1 MKRKSPKSILR
12 AAARLVRKG
21 WTTQHLATT
30 AAGRDAEWFTKG
42 AANFSSWGALMRASG
57 HIDATDLPEFN
68 EAVHCLLRHLRTPQP
83 PDTERAGAAQDA
95 IWRWD
100 RKIGMTG
107 RKMAAAMF
115 GAAARL

>member
-1 MKRKSPKSILR
+1 
-12 AAARLVRKG
+12 
-21 WTTQHLATT
+21 
-30 AAGRDAEWFTKG
+30 
-42 AANFSSWGALMRASG
+42 MRASG
-57 HIDATDLPEFN
+57 HIHPKDLPEFN

-83 PDTERAGAAQDA
+83 PDTESVFGRAESA